1 MKRYV
6 MNEEKADV
14 LESLGFEFENKFSVP
29 IWTRRDIIKNG
40 QLGYFEM
47 AYPDWELRF
56 IKAEI
61 PDGMTRIDADYV
73 IEELLE
79 QGVIKE
85 VKS

>member
-29 IWTRRDIIKNG
+29 IWTRRDVIKNG

-47 AYPDWELRF
+47 AYPDYELYF
-56 IKAEI
+56 YADDI
-61 PDGMTRIDADYV
+61 PGDATVVGASYI
-73 IEELLE
+73 IEELLK